1 VRESRLRRACNWL
14 ENSDK
19 TVTEI
24 AFDLGYNDAS
34 NFTRAFRKLTGLSPS
49 AYRREAG
56 FD

>member
-1 VRESRLRRACNWL
+1 
-14 ENSDK
+14 
-19 TVTEI
+19 VTEI